1 MISDDDFWT
10 EEWVCKNNFIVN
22 VINVVS
28 FTFIDLIPIFVI
40 FYLHWQNFRKEAE
53 KEYMLEKQLSGV
65 STKGNKSNPN
75 SLKSSV
81 TKDASFVVQQS
92 SESNQVEG
100 GWAAD
105 ADDM

>member
-1 MISDDDFWT
+1 MIKDDDFWT
-10 EEWVCKNNFIVN
+10 DEWVCENNFLVN

-28 FTFIDLIPIFVI
+28 YTFIDLIPICTI

-53 KEYMLEKQLSGV
+53 KEYMLEKQLSGMNTGDRSSDNQGDKRDPV
-65 STKGNKSNPN
+65 

-92 SESNQVEG
+92 SVSN
-100 GWAAD
+100 
-105 ADDM
+105 

>member
-1 MISDDDFWT
+1 
-10 EEWVCKNNFIVN
+10 
-22 VINVVS
+22 
-28 FTFIDLIPIFVI
+28 
-40 FYLHWQNFRKEAE
+40 
-53 KEYMLEKQLSGV
+53 MLEKQLSGV
-65 STKGNKSNPN
+65 GTGDRKSNNKGKPS